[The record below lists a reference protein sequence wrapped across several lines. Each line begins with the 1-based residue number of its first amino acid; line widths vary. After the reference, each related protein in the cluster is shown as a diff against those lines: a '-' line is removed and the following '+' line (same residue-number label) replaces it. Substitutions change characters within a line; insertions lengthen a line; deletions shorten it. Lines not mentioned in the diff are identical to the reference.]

1 VTRLLAIDDEEE
13 ILAHVKSV
21 AEGLGITTQ
30 TLSDTLRFMTTFV
43 RFKPDIIALDLV
55 MPDLDGVEI
64 IRWLTDVDYSGRLII
79 ISGYS
84 DYRRMGVAM
93 ADARQRMV
101 VSSLPKPFRLSEL
114 RAVLSHTPMLVEQ

>member
-1 VTRLLAIDDEEE
+1 MTRLLAIDDEEE

-21 AEGLGITTQ
+21 AEGLGIVTQ

-55 MPDLDGVEI
+55 MPDMDGVEI
-64 IRWLTDVDYSGRLII
+64 IRWLTDVDYSGRLIV

-84 DYRRMGVAM
+84 DYRRMGVAI

-101 VSSLPKPFRLSEL
+101 VSSLSKPFRLSEL
-114 RAVLSHTPMLVEQ
+114 RAVLSDEPTLAER